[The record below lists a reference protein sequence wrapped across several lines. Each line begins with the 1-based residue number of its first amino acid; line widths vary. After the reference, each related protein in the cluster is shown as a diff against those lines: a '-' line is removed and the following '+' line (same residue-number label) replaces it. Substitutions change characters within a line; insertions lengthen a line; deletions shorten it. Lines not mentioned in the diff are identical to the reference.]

1 MRRTIQK
8 YPPFHADHVGS
19 LLRPACL
26 KRVRSAFVAGKL
38 TRPQLTQL
46 EDDEVRRVVE
56 QQKACGIHVITDGV
70 LRRTGG
76 NYDFFAHLH
85 GIVGPLGEQDYCM
98 TRQEMAACRLHIVG
112 PVSFNTEHP
121 FLAHYHFLHQALDAY
136 CDDLAQVY
144 VQALHA
150 FYAQGCRYLQLDD
163 TFWSLFGD
171 VAAIRAELDDGT
183 DPYQLIE
190 HCVYLLNRIMQDK
203 PKDMYI
209 SLHVCSGDLDTKIL
223 HRNPFADVIAK
234 ALGRLNVNSLF
245 LEYAD
250 AHFSGLETLRAIGAQ
265 TVVLGVITSE
275 TGELEDARSIKRR
288 INDASL
294 YLPLNQ
300 LALSP
305 MCGFASAENAA
316 WLTEE
321 QQWNKLRHVVDL
333 GDVGVAR
340 ILPPLSAGVSRRIPL
355 SFPEA
360 QPNNVRLAF
369 LLLFAFF
376 SLCYCKFAIP
386 QTIPLLTLGQ
396 DELLRKH

>member
-1 MRRTIQK
+1 MRRTTQK

-26 KRVRSAFVAGKL
+26 KQARSAFVAGTL
-38 TRPQLTQL
+38 TRQQLTQM
-46 EDDEVRRVVE
+46 EDNEVRRVVE

-76 NYDFFAHLH
+76 HYDFFAHLH
-85 GIVGPLGEQDYCM
+85 GIAGQEGEQNYCM
-98 TRQEMAACRLHIVG
+98 TREEMTACHLQVVG
-112 PVSFNTEHP
+112 PVSFNREHP
-121 FLAHYHFLHQALDAY
+121 FLAHYRFLHHAVGNDPQAVAKQTLPSPCMLMYRSLRRNGVYQELNAY
-136 CDDLAQVY
+136 CDDLVQVY
-144 VQALHA
+144 IQAMDA

-171 VAAIRAELDDGT
+171 VAAIRAEQDEGT
-183 DPYQLIE
+183 DPYLLIE
-190 HCVYLLNRIMQDK
+190 HCVSLLNRIMQNK
-203 PKDMYI
+203 PEDMYI
-209 SLHVCSGDLDTKIL
+209 SLHVCRGELDTEIL
-223 HRNPFADVIAK
+223 RRNPFADVIAK

-250 AHFSGLETLRAIGAQ
+250 AHFSGLETLRAIGKQ

-305 MCGFASAENAA
+305 MCGFASAENAE
-316 WLTEE
+316 WFSEE
-321 QQWNKLRHVVDL
+321 QQWNKLRHVV
-333 GDVGVAR
+333 
-340 ILPPLSAGVSRRIPL
+340 
-355 SFPEA
+355 
-360 QPNNVRLAF
+360 NLAHEIWVM
-369 LLLFAFF
+369 
-376 SLCYCKFAIP
+376 S
-386 QTIPLLTLGQ
+386 
-396 DELLRKH
+396 E

>member
-26 KRVRSAFVAGKL
+26 KHARSAFVAGKL
-38 TRPQLTQL
+38 TRQQLTHM
-46 EDDEVRRVVE
+46 EDNEVRRIVE
-56 QQKACGIHVITDGV
+56 QQRACGIHVITDGM

-76 NYDFFAHLH
+76 HYDFFSHLH
-85 GIVGPLGEQDYCM
+85 GIVGPEKEQDYCI
-98 TRQEMAACRLHIVG
+98 TRQEMAASHLQVVG
-112 PVSFNTEHP
+112 ALSFNPEHP
-121 FLAHYHFLHQALDAY
+121 FLAHYRFLHQAVGDDPHAVAKQTLPSPCMLMYRSLRRNSVYPKLDTY

-144 VQALHA
+144 VRALHA
-150 FYAQGCRYLQLDD
+150 FYALGCRYLQLDD

-171 VAAIRAELDDGT
+171 VTAIRAEQDEGT

-190 HCVYLLNRIMQDK
+190 YCVSLLNRIMQDK
-203 PKDMYI
+203 PEDMYI
-209 SLHVCSGDLDTKIL
+209 SLHVCSGDLDTKAL

-250 AHFSGLETLRAIGAQ
+250 AHFSGLETLRAIGKQ

-288 INDASL
+288 VNDASL

-305 MCGFASAENAA
+305 MCGFVSAESAE

-321 QQWNKLRHVVDL
+321 QQWNKLRHVVHL
-333 GDVGVAR
+333 AR
-340 ILPPLSAGVSRRIPL
+340 EIWVMS
-355 SFPEA
+355 E
-360 QPNNVRLAF
+360 
-369 LLLFAFF
+369 
-376 SLCYCKFAIP
+376 
-386 QTIPLLTLGQ
+386 
-396 DELLRKH
+396 

>member
-26 KRVRSAFVAGKL
+26 KRARSAFVAGKL
-38 TRPQLTQL
+38 TRLQLTQV

-76 NYDFFAHLH
+76 HYDFFAHLH
-85 GIVGPLGEQDYCM
+85 GIAGPEGNQNYCM
-98 TRQEMAACRLHIVG
+98 TRQEMATCHLQVVG
-112 PVSFNTEHP
+112 PVSFNPEHP
-121 FLAHYHFLHQALDAY
+121 FLAHYRFLHQAVGDDPQAVAKQTLPSPCMLMYRSLRRNGVYQALDAY
-136 CDDLAQVY
+136 CEDLAQVY
-144 VQALHA
+144 VQALNA

-171 VAAIRAELDDGT
+171 VAAIRTELDDGT

-190 HCVYLLNRIMQDK
+190 HCVSLLNRIMQDK

-305 MCGFASAENAA
+305 MCGFASAESAA

-321 QQWNKLRHVVDL
+321 QQWNKLRHVV
-333 GDVGVAR
+333 
-340 ILPPLSAGVSRRIPL
+340 
-355 SFPEA
+355 
-360 QPNNVRLAF
+360 NLAHEIWVM
-369 LLLFAFF
+369 
-376 SLCYCKFAIP
+376 S
-386 QTIPLLTLGQ
+386 
-396 DELLRKH
+396 E

>member
-26 KRVRSAFVAGKL
+26 KHARSAFVAGKL
-38 TRPQLTQL
+38 TRQQLTHM
-46 EDDEVRRVVE
+46 EDNEVRRIVE
-56 QQKACGIHVITDGV
+56 QQRACGIHVITDGM

-76 NYDFFAHLH
+76 HYDFFSHLH
-85 GIVGPLGEQDYCM
+85 GIVGPEKEQDYCI
-98 TRQEMAACRLHIVG
+98 TRQEMAASHLQVVG
-112 PVSFNTEHP
+112 ALSFNPEHP
-121 FLAHYHFLHQALDAY
+121 FLAHYRFLHQAVGDDPHAVAKQTLPSPCMLMYRSLRRNSVYPKLDTY

-144 VQALHA
+144 VRALHA
-150 FYAQGCRYLQLDD
+150 FYALGCRYLQLDD

-171 VAAIRAELDDGT
+171 VTAIRAEQDEGT

-190 HCVYLLNRIMQDK
+190 HCVSLLNRIMQDK
-203 PKDMYI
+203 PEDMYI
-209 SLHVCSGDLDTKIL
+209 SLHVCSGDLDTKAL

-250 AHFSGLETLRAIGAQ
+250 AHFSGLETLRAIGKQ

-288 INDASL
+288 VNDASL

-305 MCGFASAENAA
+305 MCGFVSAESAE

-321 QQWNKLRHVVDL
+321 QQWNKLRHVVHL
-333 GDVGVAR
+333 AR
-340 ILPPLSAGVSRRIPL
+340 EIWVMS
-355 SFPEA
+355 E
-360 QPNNVRLAF
+360 
-369 LLLFAFF
+369 
-376 SLCYCKFAIP
+376 
-386 QTIPLLTLGQ
+386 
-396 DELLRKH
+396 